1 MIQRPPSEAFFVVIK
16 PHFCATGA
24 LTTLQS
30 DLDTICAQTT
40 PPGRGGVGII
50 RLSGPKALA
59 YGQTLSRNQGIVRHA
74 HYGAFLDT
82 HGEQIDAGISLY
94 FKGPESFTGEDV
106 FEFQGHGGQV
116 VMDVLQRELT
126 QLGARMARP
135 GEFSERAFLNDK
147 MDLAQAES
155 IADLIDASS
164 EQAARNALRSLQGV
178 FSTHINTLVESL
190 IYLRLYVE
198 AAIDFPEE
206 EIDFLADGKVA
217 ALLDNAQSDL
227 DHLLQQAHQ
236 GSLLQEGMQV
246 VIAGAPNAGKSSLL
260 NALAGQDRAIVTDIA
275 GTTRDILKESINIDG
290 LPLHILDTAGLRE
303 SPDKVEQIGIERA
316 ISAIGQADQIL
327 LLQDAQ
333 DKTSPQDHW
342 QGLMGPEPM
351 PSQLTLVRNKI
362 DLSNSMPNLKQV
374 DGVDCIYLS
383 AKHGQGID
391 LLRSQLKQAVGYQ
404 ATLEGGFSA
413 RRRHLGA
420 LQRCR
425 SLLRDGATQLAYSQ
439 AGELLAEDLR
449 LAQECLNEITGSF
462 TSDDLLGRIFGS
474 FCIGK

>member
-1 MIQRPPSEAFFVVIK
+1 MLKNDTDVIVAI
-16 PHFCATGA
+16 ATA
-24 LTTLQS
+24 
-30 DLDTICAQTT
+30 
-40 PPGRGGVGII
+40 PGRGGVGVV
-50 RLSGPKALA
+50 RLSGLVDLNAFFVGLLARPALSPRCA
-59 YGQTLSRNQGIVRHA
+59 TLCSFLDGEGEVIDQGIA
-74 HYGAFLDT
+74 
-82 HGEQIDAGISLY
+82 LY
-94 FKGPESFTGEDV
+94 FSNPHSFTGENV
-106 FEFQGHGGQV
+106 LELQGHGGMV
-116 VMDVLQRELT
+116 VLDSLVARCVE
-126 QLGARMARP
+126 LGARLARP

-164 EQAARNALRSLQGV
+164 EQAARNAVRSLQGV
-178 FSTHINTLVESL
+178 FSTHVNTLVESI

-217 ALLDNAQSDL
+217 ALLDTARSNL
-227 DHLLQQAHQ
+227 DHLLTQAQQ

-275 GTTRDILKESINIDG
+275 GTTRDLLKETINIDG
-290 LPLHILDTAGLRE
+290 LPLHIIDTAGLRE
-303 SPDKVEQIGIERA
+303 SPDKVEKIGIERA
-316 ISAIGQADQIL
+316 VRAIGQADQVIL
-327 LLQDAQ
+327 LQEASDTT
-333 DKTSPQDHW
+333 DPKKHW
-342 QGLMGPEPM
+342 QRLMGAQAM
-351 PSQLTLVRNKI
+351 PSALTLVRNKI
-362 DLSNSMPNLKQV
+362 DLSDQLPNLTQV
-374 DGVDCIYLS
+374 DGVDCIYVS
-383 AKHGQGID
+383 AKHGQGLD
-391 LLRSQLKQAVGYQ
+391 LLRRQLKQVVGYQ

-413 RRRHLGA
+413 RRRHLDA
-420 LQRCR
+420 LQRCA
-425 SLLRDGATQLAYSQ
+425 SLLREGAEQLSYRQ

>member
-1 MIQRPPSEAFFVVIK
+1 M
-16 PHFCATGA
+16 
-24 LTTLQS
+24 QS

-59 YGQTLSRNQGIVRHA
+59 YGQKLSRNQGILRHA
-74 HYGAFLDT
+74 HYGPFLDMQ
-82 HGEQIDAGISLY
+82 GEQVDAGISLY
-94 FKGPESFTGEDV
+94 FKAPDSFTGEDV

-126 QLGARMARP
+126 LLGARIARP

-178 FSTHINTLVESL
+178 FSTHINRLLESL

-217 ALLDNAQSDL
+217 TLLDNAQSDL
-227 DHLLQQAHQ
+227 DHLLQKAHQ

-316 ISAIGQADQIL
+316 VEAIVQADQIL

-333 DKTSPQDHW
+333 DKTSPQQHW
-342 QGLMGPEPM
+342 QSLMGAQPIPN
-351 PSQLTLVRNKI
+351 QLTLVRNKI
-362 DLSNSMPNLKQV
+362 DLSDHLPKLIQI
-374 DGVDCIYLS
+374 DGIDCIYLS
-383 AKHGQGID
+383 AKQGQGLD

-404 ATLEGGFSA
+404 TTLEGGFSA
-413 RRRHLGA
+413 RRRHLDA
-420 LQRCR
+420 LRRCR
-425 SLLRDGATQLAYSQ
+425 SLLREGAKQLAYSQ

>member
-1 MIQRPPSEAFFVVIK
+1 M
-16 PHFCATGA
+16 
-24 LTTLQS
+24 QS

-50 RLSGPKALA
+50 RLSGPSALS
-59 YGQTLSRNQGIVRHA
+59 YGQQLSRNQGIVRHA
-74 HYGAFLDT
+74 HYGDFLDNN
-82 HGEQIDAGISLY
+82 GDQIDAGISLY

-116 VMDVLQRELT
+116 VMDVLQRELIH
-126 QLGARMARP
+126 LGARIARP

-164 EQAARNALRSLQGV
+164 EQAARNAFRSLQGV
-178 FSTHINTLVESL
+178 FSTHINTLVENL

-217 ALLDNAQSDL
+217 ALLDNAQAELDL
-227 DHLLQQAHQ
+227 LLQQAHQ
-236 GSLLQEGMQV
+236 GTLLQEGMQV

-275 GTTRDILKESINIDG
+275 GTTRDLLKESINIDG
-290 LPLHILDTAGLRE
+290 LPLHIVDTAGLRE
-303 SPDKVEQIGIERA
+303 SPDKVEKIGIERA
-316 ISAIGQADQIL
+316 VEAIGQADQIL
-327 LLQDAQ
+327 LLQDAH
-333 DKTSPQDHW
+333 DLASPKEHW
-342 QGLMGPEPM
+342 LRLMGPQPM

-362 DLSNSMPNLKQV
+362 DLTHDLPNLTQV

-383 AKHGQGID
+383 AKKGHGLD
-391 LLRSQLKQAVGYQ
+391 LLRRQLKQAVGYQ

-413 RRRHLGA
+413 RRRHLDA
-420 LQRCR
+420 LERCR
-425 SLLRDGATQLAYSQ
+425 TLLQEGAVQLVYSQ